1 MFLDVS
7 RTSLMYTD
15 IFSRQIVSILKILNV
30 DESHPHERQ
39 ISTTY
44 NTFSHIYTLS
54 PCWWLQIPLFGVVTN
69 VKGDLDETGRDLI
82 VQRRGR
88 R

>member
-7 RTSLMYTD
+7 RTSLIYTD
-15 IFSRQIVSILKILNV
+15 IFSRQIISILKIANV

-44 NTFSHIYTLS
+44 NTFSRILYRHAGGFRYRYLA
-54 PCWWLQIPLFGVVTN
+54 L
-69 VKGDLDETGRDLI
+69 
-82 VQRRGR
+82 
-88 R
+88 